1 MSHLPSN
8 SSSPKALFR
17 LEYEIQRLD
26 ILFAFELQMA
36 AELEGQN
43 ISYDTEIA
51 IGPEHYAI
59 TYFIYATTE

>member
-1 MSHLPSN
+1 
-8 SSSPKALFR
+8 
-17 LEYEIQRLD
+17 
-26 ILFAFELQMA
+26 MA